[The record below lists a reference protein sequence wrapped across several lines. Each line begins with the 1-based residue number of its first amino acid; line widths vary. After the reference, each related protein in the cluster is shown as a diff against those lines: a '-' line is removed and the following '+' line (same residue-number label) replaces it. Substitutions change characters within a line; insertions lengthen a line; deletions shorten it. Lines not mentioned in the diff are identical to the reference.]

1 MLDHPCLAREVNWA
15 MAATFE
21 KGNTW
26 KNMMVFHDG
35 YVIHIDMYNIYIYV
49 YYIYMYYI
57 YIYMYN
63 NLYIYIYVYLYVY
76 IYIYMYDGHIS
87 PW

>member
-26 KNMMVFHDG
+26 KYMMVFHDG
-35 YVIHIDMYNIYIYV
+35 YVIRIDMYNIHIDMSKYI
-49 YYIYMYYI
+49 
-57 YIYMYN
+57 
-63 NLYIYIYVYLYVY
+63 
-76 IYIYMYDGHIS
+76 
-87 PW
+87 